1 MGGHSAPRY
10 IYKGLSHFLF
20 FLEIFWQILFT
31 TRLFTPSLKDCCK
44 VPMAQLYLVGFK
56 EENYVREPEENY
68 VLRELLNEHRSYC
81 IPAGKTEVFAPYTPK
96 YKLAEIFWLAQEIGD
111 TSHDYWE
118 LIDALRAKYKKLKG
132 HELPEWSKYFE
143 DDQEEC
149 LARRRREKIWRREKG
164 WLFQWMIE
172 RWTVKLRRTRP
183 LPPEDGQ

>member
-118 LIDALRAKYKKLKG
+118 LIDALRA
-132 HELPEWSKYFE
+132 
-143 DDQEEC
+143 
-149 LARRRREKIWRREKG
+149 
-164 WLFQWMIE
+164 
-172 RWTVKLRRTRP
+172 
-183 LPPEDGQ
+183 